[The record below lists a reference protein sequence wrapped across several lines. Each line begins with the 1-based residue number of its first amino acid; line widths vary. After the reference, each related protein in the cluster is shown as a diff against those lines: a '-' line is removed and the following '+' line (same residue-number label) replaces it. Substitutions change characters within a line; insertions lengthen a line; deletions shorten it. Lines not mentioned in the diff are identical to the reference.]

1 MAQIPALKNW
11 EKKLADKKLE
21 ETHLISD
28 VKLPNDEKSLKSII
42 NKANSRI
49 TVWEGGVFI
58 PLAFLVLGIALT
70 GTAYQ
75 NFQIGKMMTMVIL
88 GALALLL
95 FVILIR
101 TMIRRR
107 IPYMVLAP
115 EGLETTVFKTP
126 VPWRGITDFQINS
139 SKSNSMNI
147 AVGMEF
153 VIDDKFLPEENTK
166 CRGGSYYDKAKKK
179 LMISGFNFRLE
190 TNRDKL
196 INELDTYRNAALARH
211 KLEMKKYK

>member
-1 MAQIPALKNW
+1 MA
-11 EKKLADKKLE
+11 DSKLE
-21 ETHLISD
+21 ETHLITD
-28 VKLPNDEKSLKSII
+28 VKLPNNEKSLKAIADEATGNI
-42 NKANSRI
+42 V
-49 TVWEGGVFI
+49 VWEGGVFI
-58 PLAFLVLGIALT
+58 PLAFLVLGIALL

-75 NFQIGKMMTMVIL
+75 NFQIGKMMSMAIL

-95 FVILIR
+95 FFILFR

-107 IPYMVLAP
+107 IPFMVLTP

-126 VPWRGITDFQINS
+126 VPWRAIKDFQINS

-153 VIDDKFLPEENTK
+153 VIDDKFLPEENQK
-166 CRGGSYYDKAKKK
+166 SRGGSYYDKDKKK
-179 LMISGFNFRLE
+179 LMISGFNFRLD
-190 TNRDKL
+190 TNRDSL
-196 INELDTYRNAALARH
+196 IHELDTYRNAALARH

>member
-1 MAQIPALKNW
+1 MA
-11 EKKLADKKLE
+11 DSKLE

-28 VKLPNDEKSLKSII
+28 VKLPNDEKSLKAII
-42 NKANSRI
+42 DEVKGNI

-58 PLAFLVLGIALT
+58 PLAFLVLGIALI

-75 NFQIGKMMTMVIL
+75 NFQVGKMMSMVIL

-95 FVILIR
+95 LFILIR
-101 TMIRRR
+101 TMVRRR
-107 IPYMVLAP
+107 IPYMVLTP

-126 VPWRGITDFQINS
+126 VPWRGIEDYQINS

-153 VIDDKFLPEENTK
+153 LIDEKLLPEENKT
-166 CRGGSYYDKAKKK
+166 CRGGSYYDNKTKK
-179 LMISGFNFRLE
+179 LMISGFNFRLD

-196 INELDTYRNAALARH
+196 IGQINAYRNAALARH